1 MRPPAAAYQHR
12 RLVSSGVSHYVR
24 ITEVAPRDGLQN
36 EPSIVAT
43 ETKRQ
48 LVRALDKTGVDEIE
62 VTSFVRPGRVPQL
75 ADAEQLVG
83 MLAADK
89 PEGMLYSALVPNE
102 QGLERLLEVNN
113 VAPVVDKIAVFT
125 AASETFAQ
133 KNINAS
139 IDESIARFRPVI
151 DMARQGGL
159 LIRAYI
165 SCAFVCPFEG
175 PIAPK
180 AVTHVAARLLALGVD
195 EIDVADTIGAAS
207 PEQVERVIT
216 EMFDRLGPCRDN
228 EIGDPCLTLHLHDT
242 HGGAAACVRRAL
254 ALGVRSFD
262 SSAGGLGGCP
272 FAGGGKKRAP
282 GNIATD
288 LLVRTITEAGY
299 KCGVDVRRLD
309 EATSAARDLVA
320 REPTP

>member
-1 MRPPAAAYQHR
+1 M
-12 RLVSSGVSHYVR
+12 SNYVR

-36 EPSIVAT
+36 EPAIVAT
-43 ETKRQ
+43 ESKRQ
-48 LVRALDKTGVDEIE
+48 LVRVLEKTGVDEIE

-102 QGLERLLEVNN
+102 QGLERLLEVNSDG
-113 VAPVVDKIAVFT
+113 PVINKIAVFT

-139 IDESIARFRPVI
+139 IDESITRFRPVI

-159 LIRAYI
+159 MVRAYI

-175 PIAPK
+175 PVAP
-180 AVTHVAARLLALGVD
+180 ATVTHVAARLLALGVD
-195 EIDVADTIGAAS
+195 EIDVADTIGAAT
-207 PEQVERVIT
+207 PEHIESVIA
-216 EMFDRLGPCRDN
+216 ELFHRLGPCRDN

-242 HGGAAACVRRAL
+242 HGSAAACVRKAL
-254 ALGVRSFD
+254 SMGVRSFD

-272 FAGGGKKRAP
+272 FAGSGKTRAP
-282 GNIATD
+282 GNIATE

-299 KCGVDVRRLD
+299 RCGVDSRRLE
-309 EATSAARDLVA
+309 EATKAARDLVA